1 MPLPRLATAPRL
13 AAFIFACAA
22 AMLFGTARGADNTAP
37 PPAASARLLLTP
49 EELRDCLAQK
59 ERLQKDADAALKTKA
74 DIDAEKDEIARI
86 DSQLGAQAAT
96 VDRANAEAVAAYNAK
111 VAERDKRADLYR
123 ARATAYNKDAESL
136 NASRQAH
143 ANACNNRRYEDPG
156 ADPQKKKK

>member
-13 AAFIFACAA
+13 APFFLACSV

-37 PPAASARLLLTP
+37 APAASARLLLTP
-49 EELRDCLAQK
+49 EQLRDCQAQK

-74 DIDAEKDEIARI
+74 DIEAEKAEIARI
-86 DSQLGAQAAT
+86 DGELGAQAAT
-96 VDRANAEAVAAYNAK
+96 VDRANADAVAAYNAK
-111 VAERDKRADLYR
+111 VAERDNRADSYR